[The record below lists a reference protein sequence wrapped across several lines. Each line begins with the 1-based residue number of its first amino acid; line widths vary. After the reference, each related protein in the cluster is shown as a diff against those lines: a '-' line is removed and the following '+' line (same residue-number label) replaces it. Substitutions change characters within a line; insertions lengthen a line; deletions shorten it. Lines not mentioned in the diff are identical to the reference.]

1 MEGNKGV
8 ILLAESW
15 FYYLALSLDSL
26 SHIQLKNNLFGL
38 ELRKCEHAILAH
50 QPWGAGRRRWPFR
63 DWTEAEGP
71 ENCKTAPFWLV
82 AETPSRPAEWGAACL
97 SFPRGS
103 FRSHPS
109 PSMVSLSLPRKASI
123 LGLLRKRT
131 WRCTMCRHKHIPA
144 GMRTHACATCRPP
157 WHLSKHWSHEGGS
170 WLIDRCL
177 VLTSFSLRA
186 EQNELAFIDEL
197 HTRLCVRLLN
207 PLSH

>member
-97 SFPRGS
+97 SFPQGS

-123 LGLLRKRT
+123 LALLRKRT
-131 WRCTMCRHKHIPA
+131 WRCTHVQA
-144 GMRTHACATCRPP
+144 QTHTC
-157 WHLSKHWSHEGGS
+157 WH
-170 WLIDRCL
+170 
-177 VLTSFSLRA
+177 A
-186 EQNELAFIDEL
+186 
-197 HTRLCVRLLN
+197 HTRMRHLQASLAPFKALKSWGWFLVDW
-207 PLSH
+207 